1 MDSKRIKSLLGS
13 SDEQFFF
20 NTLPDPVAD
29 LTGAG
34 RSLPLRASDW
44 WLMCELW
51 NYPYYTLSIMLE
63 GAAGTFRH
71 ESGFECELAYGH
83 FFLTNPHYKQH
94 YGPGRGQCW
103 SELYIGFQ
111 GTVIDAYFAGG
122 VIPWEPPVWFLE
134 NPAPWIK
141 RLQTLV
147 DAPRPTTRFEVMSAS
162 SQFLSVLFDMLA
174 AATPVV
180 ANQAGSDW
188 FAQACRMLTADMQQ
202 KADLKQIA
210 GVLGMSYHTFRRYF
224 TRRAGMPPA
233 RYREEQR
240 LKIACA
246 ALRDN
251 PHKSC
256 QQIAFALG
264 YNNGDHFSAYF
275 KKHLGL
281 SPRAYRKQHS
291 RQPAQDND

>member
-1 MDSKRIKSLLGS
+1 MDEKRFKSLLGS

-44 WLMCELW
+44 WPMCEMW
-51 NYPYYTLSIMLE
+51 NYPYYTLSVMLE

-71 ESGFECELAYGH
+71 ESGFECGLAYGH
-83 FFLTNPHYKQH
+83 FFLTNPRHKQH

-111 GTVIDAYFAGG
+111 GAVIDTYLEDEVF
-122 VIPWEPPVWFLE
+122 PWKTPVWFLE
-134 NPAPWIK
+134 EPAPWIA
-141 RLQTLV
+141 RLQVLV
-147 DAPRPTTRFEVMSAS
+147 NAPRPATRFGVMGAVT
-162 SQFLSVLFDMLA
+162 QFLSVLFEMLE
-174 AATPVV
+174 AATPVA

-188 FAQACRMLTADMQQ
+188 FSQACRMLTADMQQ
-202 KADLKQIA
+202 KADLRQIA
-210 GVLGMSYHTFRRYF
+210 GALGMSYHTFRRYF

-251 PHKSC
+251 PHKTC

-281 SPRAYRKQHS
+281 SPSAYRKQH
-291 RQPAQDND
+291 RPQRTQDNN